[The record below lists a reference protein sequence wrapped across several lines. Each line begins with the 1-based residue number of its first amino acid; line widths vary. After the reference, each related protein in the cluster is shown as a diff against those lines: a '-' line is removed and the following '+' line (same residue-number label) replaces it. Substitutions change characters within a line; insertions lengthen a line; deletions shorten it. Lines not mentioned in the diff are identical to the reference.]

1 MTYKIGQIL
10 TMTEDRKVE
19 KVLSGE
25 KVIVPK
31 GSKIIIGADNLAH
44 HFRDGS
50 IQPLAKTD
58 KVEGYDVAGLAE
70 YLLKILESHFPI
82 REMAE
87 DYGIIRDDMLDEIEL
102 ALDEIGFLGF

>member
-10 TMTEDRKVE
+10 TMTMDMEVE
-19 KVLSGE
+19 KALSGA
-25 KVIVPK
+25 KVIIPK

-44 HFRDGS
+44 HLRDGS

-58 KVEGYDVAGLAE
+58 KVEGYDAAGLAE
-70 YLLKILESHFPI
+70 YLLKILESRFPI

-87 DYGIIRDDMLDEIEL
+87 DYDIEEKAFQDEIEY
-102 ALDEIGFLGF
+102 ALDDIGF